1 MATARKLA
9 SGSWRCQVYS
19 HTEEIVQQDGTTK
32 KKRIYKSFT
41 CDVSGPKGKRIAEK
55 MAAEWASEKE
65 KHSSGY
71 ETMTFAQ
78 ALTGYIAAKENVL
91 SPTTYKDYLSKQRLA
106 YKALNEIKLCN
117 LDIVK
122 VQAWINQYSVNHAPK
137 TVRNAYGLLT
147 AAVSFYYPAFK
158 LNPNLPM
165 KEEPEL
171 YIPSDTDVKKL
182 IHALKD
188 EEVKIAVYLGAF
200 CGMRLGEIC
209 ALESSDVSGN
219 IITINKSLALC
230 KDGTYKIKT
239 PKTVTSYRTVQA
251 PDFVIQALSDIDG
264 RIITKKPYNVTKTM
278 QRTLKANNMPH
289 FRFHD
294 LRHYY
299 ASILHV
305 IGIPDQYIM
314 QYGGWKTDFVMKTV
328 YRNVID
334 EESKKM
340 SDKIANHFTE
350 LSENDDLEP
359 MQHEMQHEIK
369 KSP

>member
-19 HTEEIVQQDGTTK
+19 HTEEIIQPDGSVK
-32 KKRIYKSFT
+32 QKRFYKSFT
-41 CDVSGPKGKRIAEK
+41 CDVPGAKGKRMAEK
-55 MAAEWASEKE
+55 MAAEWAAEKE
-65 KHSSGY
+65 KRTAIV

-78 ALTGYIAAKENVL
+78 ALTEYLNSKENVL

-106 YKALNEIKLCN
+106 YDSLNDIKLCN
-117 LDIVK
+117 LDSVK
-122 VQAWINQYSVNHAPK
+122 VQRWINQYSINHAPK

-147 AAVSFYYPAFK
+147 AAVSFHYPAFK
-158 LNPNLPM
+158 LDPVPNLPM
-165 KEEPEL
+165 PEKPKL
-171 YIPSDTDVKKL
+171 YIPSDSDIKQL
-182 IHALKD
+182 IHVLKD
-188 EEVKIAVYLGAF
+188 DEVKIAVYLGAF

-219 IITINKSLALC
+219 TITINKSLALC

-239 PKTVTSYRTVQA
+239 PKTETSYRTVQA
-251 PDFVIQALSDIDG
+251 PDFVIQALSNING
-264 RIITKKPYNVTKTM
+264 RFIHCKPYNITKTM
-278 QRTLKANNMPH
+278 QRTLKANNMPL

-314 QYGGWKTDFVMKTV
+314 RYGGWKTDFVMKTV

-334 EESKKM
+334 EEAKKM
-340 SDKIANHFTE
+340 SSKITGHFTE
-350 LSENDDLEP
+350 LS
-359 MQHEMQHEIK
+359 K
-369 KSP
+369 K